1 MLMAEAV
8 MCFVIYLL
16 VAFIM
21 IGIGVSQ
28 LKSKTPVGFYTGEKP
43 FAPEEL
49 SDVVMWNKRH
59 GEMWMIYGGIILL
72 SGLSGTFLIG
82 ADASWKLILV
92 PMVGGVIV
100 PIVWMMWYH
109 GRLIRKYKIG

>member
-1 MLMAEAV
+1 MFCNLPSGGVYYDWNRCVTAEKQDTGG
-8 MCFVIYLL
+8 LL
-16 VAFIM
+16 YGRKAICP
-21 IGIGVSQ
+21 GG
-28 LKSKTPVGFYTGEKP
+28 
-43 FAPEEL
+43 
-49 SDVVMWNKRH
+49 VVMWNKRH

-109 GRLIRKYKIG
+109 GRLIRKYKITG